1 MSMAKEDKLTDNL
14 LVAALKLDSHEA
26 VVRIFRLYY
35 SNLVL
40 FCGQFIDDRQT
51 CEDIVQDVFVKIWAE
66 RRYIDIRKSL
76 KSYLTTLVQNRA
88 LDELRHTKVKSHYAS
103 GAHLHIL
110 SLSPEE
116 HMFYS
121 ELNQALDRAI
131 AGLSPAVRDTLALS
145 MQERLTYPQIAARL
159 NVSVRTVE
167 TRMSKALKFI
177 RETLKEFKTP
187 ALIAMAAYDIL
198 KHISEQLITN
208 SGQWI

>member
-1 MSMAKEDKLTDNL
+1 
-14 LVAALKLDSHEA
+14 
-26 VVRIFRLYY
+26 
-35 SNLVL
+35 
-40 FCGQFIDDRQT
+40 
-51 CEDIVQDVFVKIWAE
+51 
-66 RRYIDIRKSL
+66 
-76 KSYLTTLVQNRA
+76 
-88 LDELRHTKVKSHYAS
+88 
-103 GAHLHIL
+103 
-110 SLSPEE
+110 
-116 HMFYS
+116 MFYS

-131 AGLSPAVRDTLALS
+131 AGLSPAVRDTLALG